1 MKSAQIRW
9 DGEQPYN
16 LTYSDVYHN
25 ANGVDEIER
34 VHVAPCELTS
44 RFADTHQQPNFT
56 VGELGFGTGLNF
68 AVLAEHWLTHGQGQ
82 LHFISVEQEPLSS
95 LDFQRISKLREQRLP
110 IYTELNRRYPP
121 LLSGWHRRYLAGGR
135 IVLSL
140 FYGTASEALADIA
153 QRQHQPVQ
161 AWLLDGFAPSRN
173 PDMWHAELLQQLRGL
188 SCCGTTVSTFTAVG
202 AVRRALQS
210 AGFEMQRVTQM
221 PHKLHSLLGVVTT
234 AQAKDLQVLPAP
246 KEVTIVGA
254 GIAGAALAQHLARHN
269 VPCRVL
275 ESGDKAGGASRL
287 PATLLH
293 GRLLAE
299 QGATGSVRAHA
310 ASYAHATCLG
320 QPGYTPTGVLQ
331 VATTQAEFERIQKVF
346 HANASVE
353 PWLELRNAEQASEL
367 GNADYIG
374 GLHDTQAGVVQLG
387 QLLPAL
393 LDHSNIEL
401 TPFSPADFST
411 LSIDTPTVLACGLSA
426 RLAPAARFLEL
437 TAVAGQLDLVRVAKA
452 PQLPIAGASY
462 QLPVPATESKNE
474 GDDGHRQV
482 WIGASYEQRPWP
494 PLQAS
499 EHNLA
504 QLQNQP
510 HQWLGRARGIR
521 CVSSDRWPVAGQVAE
536 QLWVSTAHGSMGMVS
551 AQQSASIIVSN
562 LLGIFAPMRQQ
573 EEAQL
578 DPRRFLSRQARRGY
592 RLGAQPVPAP

>member
-1 MKSAQIRW
+1 MKPAQIRW
-9 DGEQPYN
+9 DQDQPYN

-25 ANGVDEIER
+25 ANGIDEIER

-44 RFADTHQQPNFT
+44 RFIDTHQQPNFT

-68 AVLAEHWLTHGQGQ
+68 AVLAQHWLTYGQGQ
-82 LHFISVEQEPLSS
+82 LHFISVEQEPLSKV
-95 LDFQRISKLREQRLP
+95 DFQRTSTLREQRLP

-140 FYGTASEALADIA
+140 FYGTATEALADIA
-153 QRQHQPVQ
+153 QRQRQPVQ

-188 SCCGTTVSTFTAVG
+188 SCRGTTVSTFTAVG

-221 PHKLHSLLGVVTT
+221 PHKLHSLLGVVADT
-234 AQAKDLQVLPAP
+234 QPNDLQVQPAP
-246 KEVTIVGA
+246 KQVTVVGA
-254 GIAGAALAQHLARHN
+254 GIAGAALAQHFTRHN
-269 VPCRVL
+269 VPCRIL

-299 QGATGSVRAHA
+299 QGAPGSVRVHA
-310 ASYAHATCLG
+310 ASYAHAICLD

-353 PWLELRNAEQASEL
+353 PWLELRNATQASEL

-393 LDHSNIEL
+393 LDSANIEL
-401 TPFSPADFST
+401 APFCPADLST
-411 LSIDTPTVLACGLSA
+411 LSLDTPTVLACGLSA

-437 TAVAGQLDLVRVAKA
+437 TAVAGQLDLVRVAKV
-452 PQLPIAGASY
+452 PQLPLAGASY
-462 QLPVPATESKNE
+462 QLPIEPESRH
-474 GDDGHRQV
+474 GHQQV

-494 PLQAS
+494 PQQAS

-510 HQWLGRARGIR
+510 HQWLRRARGIR

-536 QLWVSTAHGSMGMVS
+536 QLWASTAHGSMGMVS

>member
-1 MKSAQIRW
+1 MKPAQIRW
-9 DGEQPYN
+9 DSEQPYN

-25 ANGVDEIER
+25 ANGIDEIER
-34 VHVAPCELTS
+34 VHIAPCELTR
-44 RFADTHQQPNFT
+44 RFAETQQQPNFT

-68 AVLAEHWLTHGQGQ
+68 AVLAEHWLTHGHGQ
-82 LHFISVEQEPLSS
+82 LHFISVEQAPLRKV
-95 LDFQRISKLREQRLP
+95 DFQRISKLREQRLP

-153 QRQHQPVQ
+153 QRQRQPVQ

-221 PHKLHSLLGVVTT
+221 PIKLHSLLGVVTT
-234 AQAKDLQVLPAP
+234 AQPKDLQVVPAP

-275 ESGDKAGGASRL
+275 ESGAKAGGASRL

-299 QGATGSVRAHA
+299 QGASGSVRAHA
-310 ASYAHATCLG
+310 ASYAHAICLD
-320 QPGYTPTGVLQ
+320 QPGYTNTGVLQ

-346 HANASVE
+346 QANASVE
-353 PWLELRNAEQASEL
+353 PWLELYNSAQASEL

-374 GLHDTQAGVVQLG
+374 GLHDTQAGLVQLG

-393 LDHSNIEL
+393 LDNTNIEL
-401 TPFSPADFST
+401 APFSPVDLST
-411 LSIDTPTVLACGLSA
+411 LSLEKPAVLACGLST
-426 RLAPAARFLEL
+426 RLAPAAKFLEL
-437 TAVAGQLDLVRVAKA
+437 TAVAGQLDLVRVAKT
-452 PQLPIAGASY
+452 PQLPLAGASY
-462 QLPVPATESKNE
+462 QLPIPPLENSN
-474 GDDGHRQV
+474 GGRHV
-482 WIGASYEQRPWP
+482 WIGASYEQRPWSP
-494 PLQAS
+494 QQAS
-499 EHNLA
+499 EHNLV

-510 HQWLGRARGIR
+510 HQWLARARGIR

-562 LLGIFAPMRQQ
+562 LLGIFAPMRAQ

-578 DPRRFLSRQARRGY
+578 DPQRFLSRQARRGY
-592 RLGAQPVPAP
+592 RMGAQPVPAP